1 MAANHFNHVPNNQVA
16 NFLTPIPD
24 GSIVYIW
31 DKTLQA
37 FKDPWQYDPAFG
49 WFSPSDPDPD
59 GPIVNPGDG
68 YFFLNS
74 IPSTTLVVNVTGAAV
89 TPTPVNLPLGQL
101 CVLSHK
107 AAAPGNFLNIVGSP
121 PAAGF
126 CTRLYRWN
134 NAQQKYDLYSSLGAL
149 TASFP
154 VIPVG
159 ESVFIVKSPADTTP
173 PTLVAATVTSSSTLL
188 VEFSEPMNSGQATM
202 VGKYTLTGGP
212 GTPISATVYPSALVP
227 ESKFFELNY
236 PGNLNQVNNYVL
248 TVTGGPNGVVDAC
261 GNPLSPCTQLMLN
274 CTPPPNDMC
283 PNATV
288 AVFGANNGTV
298 NCATTDGYSWSDV
311 GCPGP
316 DVWYTYTP
324 PCNGQLTLDTCGS
337 PLSTVLSVWDGCPAN
352 LGSTE
357 LWSENDN
364 CPPNEAFTLPFDVSS
379 CQTYYIRVSGESG
392 AVGNFTLN
400 LSLASSAPANDACAN
415 ATFIGN
421 GVFPFD
427 NCMAGPPSD
436 PIIKA
441 DVWFVYTPACGG
453 PVHISTCGSTIDTA
467 LAVYSGSC
475 AGSQVAFNNDAT
487 LGPCPGSPQSY
498 VTFVASIGTPYYIR
512 VGSSP
517 AASTGCGKLIVV
529 GPVGAGCPPG
539 MLLQGGTGG
548 NVMFNRMFKITGNA
562 SGTPWSWT
570 ATAPCCYFVQAATVG
585 PVTSGFPPSAL
596 ANAFVASIN
605 SQCPAGLPWR
615 LTGIV
620 PSGLPDHIIITAYG
634 CYSDLIFSVGP
645 ANSLYQ
651 NQCVVPNPYDY
662 LPTAGPCSFNPP
674 IVEVP
679 LSKQDCN
686 GNGVDDLI
694 DIIQGTSADLNG
706 NRIPDECENCRR
718 PHFVNHFGRQ
728 QVKVGQRAEF
738 DGTAVGADD
747 LTYQWLLDGSPVPG
761 AIQPKLVI
769 DLVGNAN
776 AGHYRVL
783 VKYGCA
789 QIHSPTAILAIKG
802 DALQIKFKDGNI
814 EVSWDATD
822 LLLQSAPQATEGW
835 VTLRDAV
842 SPHVIKPPFTQ
853 QFFRLTEQS
862 P

>member
-1 MAANHFNHVPNNQVA
+1 MCANHFNHVPNNRLI
-16 NFLTPIPD
+16 NFLGPVPD
-24 GSIVYIW
+24 GSAVYIW
-31 DKTLQA
+31 DKNLQA
-37 FKDPWQYDPAFG
+37 FKDPWEYIDGFG
-49 WFSPSDPDPD
+49 WFSSSDPSFD

-68 YFFLNS
+68 FFFQN
-74 IPSTTLVVNVTGAAV
+74 PTATTLNINITGSAVSPTAV
-89 TPTPVNLPLGQL
+89 TLPLGQL

-107 AAAPGNFLNIVGSP
+107 AAAPGNFLNIIGSP
-121 PAAGF
+121 PQAGF

-134 NAQQKYDLYSSLGAL
+134 NAQQRYDLYSNPGAL

-154 VIPVG
+154 TIPVG
-159 ESVFIVKSPADTTP
+159 ESVFVVKAPADTTS

-188 VEFSEPMNSGQATM
+188 VEFSEPMNQGPATIGGNY
-202 VGKYTLTGGP
+202 VLSGGP
-212 GTPISATVYPSALVP
+212 GNPISATVYPSGMAA
-227 ESKFFELNY
+227 ESKFFQLNY
-236 PGNLNQVNNYVL
+236 PAGTLNFVNNYVL
-248 TVTGGPNGVVDAC
+248 TVTGGPGGLVDAC
-261 GNPLSPCTQLMLN
+261 GNPLGPCTQLMLN
-274 CTPPPNDMC
+274 CTPPANDMC

-288 AVFGANNGTV
+288 ASLGANNGTV
-298 NCATTDGYSWSDV
+298 NCATTDGYSGWDP

-316 DVWYTYTP
+316 DVWYKFTP
-324 PCNGQLTLDTCGS
+324 PCNGQLSLSTCGS
-337 PLSTVLSVWDGCPAN
+337 PLDTVLSVWDGCPIN
-352 LGSTE
+352 LGAQE
-357 LWSENDN
+357 LIGDNDS
-364 CPPNEAFTLPFDVSS
+364 CSLINETISPLPFDVSS
-379 CQTYYIRVSGESG
+379 CQTYYIRVAG
-392 AVGNFTLN
+392 ANGTFGNFTLN
-400 LSLASSAPANDACAN
+400 VAFVPIAAANDACAN
-415 ATFIGN
+415 ATVIGN

-686 GNGVDDLI
+686 GNGVDDTI
-694 DIIQGTSADLNG
+694 DIINGTSSDLNG
-706 NRIPDECENCRR
+706 NRIPDECENCPR

-738 DGTAVGADD
+738 DGTALGATN

-761 AIQPKLVI
+761 ATEPKLVI
-769 DLVGNAN
+769 DPVGNAN

-789 QIHSPTAILAIKG
+789 QIHSPTAILAITG
-802 DALQIKFKDGNI
+802 DALQIKFKDGRI
-814 EVSWDATD
+814 EVTWDATD
-822 LLLQSAPQATEGW
+822 VWLQGAPRITGGW
-835 VTLRDAV
+835 NTLSNAV
-842 SPHVIKPPFTQ
+842 SPYFISPPFTQ
-853 QFFRLTEQS
+853 QFFRLTDK
-862 P
+862 